1 MRLSEVLVETQLDEL
16 LPAVGAA
23 IGGAAKAVG
32 GALARGAASTVG
44 GMAKSVAP
52 TAGGAQATQQATS
65 GQPPG
70 GLDPAQAAM
79 AAKEQQEKKKELQDA
94 IKTKQAELQDLQKQ
108 LAQLG

>member
-1 MRLSEVLVETQLDEL
+1 MRFSEINETRIDEL

-23 IGGAAKAVG
+23 IGGAANAVG
-32 GALARGAASTVG
+32 GALARGAASAVG

-52 TAGGAQATQQATS
+52 SAGGAQGTQQATS
-65 GQPPG
+65 GQPPR

-94 IKTKQAELQDLQKQ
+94 IKSKQAELQDLQKQ
-108 LAQLG
+108 LAQQG